1 MCVDDG
7 GRRSTINLIQYLVKK
22 EDAEKLKGGGE
33 REKIEIWWKREALP
47 SLTHMGGERDMREYL
62 FSN

>member
-1 MCVDDG
+1 VSARGNRDRQKVEEMCVDDG

-33 REKIEIWWKREALP
+33 REKIEI
-47 SLTHMGGERDMREYL
+47 
-62 FSN
+62 